1 MSPPRL
7 GRLGWTRLPNPPHRL
22 ERRDAAVKKPNG
34 VGISAGFRPFT
45 AMDRNPQHDESYWRR
60 RAEKTRTLADEM
72 QVPEVR
78 RILLD
83 IAKSYDRLAVLA
95 AARKPDR

>member
-7 GRLGWTRLPNPPHRL
+7 GRLGWTRLPNPAPPARAQGC
-22 ERRDAAVKKPNG
+22 RRQKTNG
-34 VGISAGFRPFT
+34 VGISADFRPFT
-45 AMDRNPQHDESYWRR
+45 AMERDPQHDESYWRR

-83 IAKSYDRLAVLA
+83 IAKSYDRLAELA
-95 AARKPDR
+95 AARKPER

>member
-1 MSPPRL
+1 
-7 GRLGWTRLPNPPHRL
+7 
-22 ERRDAAVKKPNG
+22 
-34 VGISAGFRPFT
+34 
-45 AMDRNPQHDESYWRR
+45 MDRDLQHDESYWRR

-83 IAKSYDRLAVLA
+83 IAKSYDRLAELA
-95 AARKPDR
+95 VARKPDR